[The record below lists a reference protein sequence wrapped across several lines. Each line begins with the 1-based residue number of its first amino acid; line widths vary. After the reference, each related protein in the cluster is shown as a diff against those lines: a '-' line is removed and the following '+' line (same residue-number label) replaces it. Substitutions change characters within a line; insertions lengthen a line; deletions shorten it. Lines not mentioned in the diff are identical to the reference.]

1 MNSLSALRESID
13 AVDEQLLTLLA
24 HRFEL
29 TAEVGQLKKQ
39 LGLPALDS
47 AREAV
52 QMQRFAELAARH
64 GLPPDLVQQIMRL
77 VIDEVVSRHRQL

>member
-52 QMQRFAELAARH
+52 QMQRFAELATRH

-77 VIDEVVSRHRQL
+77 VIDEVVSRHRQI